1 MSMPAAGSWPRA
13 PQAPGNPHHEQ
24 EAVSPQ
30 VFLGAGCT
38 VLFSSLLLGC
48 GFCWRWRQSPANL
61 PTPAMVQVWKAVARS
76 EPLAVSVQ
84 PHYQSLEAWEPPSQS
99 PMAQVASDSLSGC
112 LVSYTRELS
121 TIKSKMQKSHSSQDL
136 LVPGL
141 RTPWMG
147 SHGQLFLLLQYQATA
162 HRIKV
167 LVRKAE
173 NLHSLGQLPGHREHS
188 VVIGLYQDGQLLDSR
203 ETQAIV
209 GRSPVWNAPFL
220 FSLPAGDLHEQ
231 SLFFQFTVMQRHLLT
246 RTVTLGWVQI
256 GPEAP
261 AAGRAH
267 WWDMYQHSLQESAQ
281 WHPLC
286 PGKPD
291 PPRAAA
297 SGSGTRN
304 S

>member
-61 PTPAMVQVWKAVARS
+61 PTPAMV
-76 EPLAVSVQ
+76 
-84 PHYQSLEAWEPPSQS
+84 
-99 PMAQVASDSLSGC
+99 QVASDSLSGC